1 MPSNIAYVCAISD
14 YTLPT
19 LEACL
24 NLRPTQLILIASD
37 GGHFQSQTQRL
48 QHVLSGHLPHT
59 AIHVLSRHTTGEGL
73 DGDDI
78 AANLQWLARHLVP
91 LLQKY
96 EEQGLHT
103 VANLTGGTKAMTL
116 ALSAC
121 HHWHRLDYQPIG
133 KKPLQSLSVQAMPSY
148 QPQPSPVAQ
157 WHPASP
163 LDIARLHNEQARA
176 TSPNP
181 LRNHPSALPL
191 AQRIWDAQQQQE
203 PALQA
208 LFAGFERIWVHES
221 EQHAQDS
228 IQLEWAQFL
237 PPSTPPIPDKS
248 AIRQWV
254 DAIGTLNHP
263 LLHASDEVITLPGN
277 RPKKHSRNLRNWIS
291 GDWLEQLAHHW
302 LLQAGIPDE
311 AIACN
316 TTCAAEDDSGSQRE
330 ADLLVHHQH
339 TTSLIEIKAG
349 IPPGKTPGEL
359 ENQLSSLGS
368 RFGKTRKALLLGPQL
383 LLTLRQQKKAEDFW
397 FRCQANSVTLL
408 LQEQHLLDF
417 VQGKS
422 PWPRQNA
429 TSPAAFTPCQT

>member
-1 MPSNIAYVCAISD
+1 MPDIAYVCVISD

-24 NLRPTQLILIASD
+24 SLQPARLILIASD
-37 GGHFQSQTQRL
+37 GDHFQAQAQRL
-48 QHVLSGHLPHT
+48 QQVLSGHLPQT
-59 AIHVLSRHTTGEGL
+59 AIHQLSRQTTGESLG
-73 DGDDI
+73 GDDI

-91 LLQKY
+91 RLQDH
-96 EEQGLHT
+96 ETQGLHT

-121 HHWHRLDYQPIG
+121 HRWHRLDYQPFG

-148 QPQPSPVAQ
+148 QPQPSPAAQ
-157 WHPASP
+157 WHHAGP

-176 TSPNP
+176 GSTNP
-181 LRNHPSALPL
+181 LRNHPNALPL
-191 AQRIWDAQQQQE
+191 AQRIWSAQHQKDT
-203 PALQA
+203 ALQA

-221 EQHAQDS
+221 GQHGQDS
-228 IQLEWAQFL
+228 IQLEWAHFL
-237 PPSTPPIPDKS
+237 PPSSHSAPEKS

-254 DAIGTLNHP
+254 DALGALNEP
-263 LLHASDEVITLPGN
+263 LLHASDDTLTLPGN
-277 RPKKHSRNLRNWIS
+277 KPKKHGRNLRNWIS

-302 LLQAGIPDE
+302 LLQAGIPQA

-330 ADLLVHHQH
+330 ADLLIHHQH

-368 RFGKTRKALLLGPQL
+368 RFGKTRKALLLGPHL
-383 LLTLRQQKKAEDFW
+383 LLALRQKKKAEDFW
-397 FRCQANSVTLL
+397 FRCRANDVTLL
-408 LQEQHLLDF
+408 LEPQHLLEF

-422 PWPRQNA
+422 PWPRHNA
-429 TSPAAFTPCQT
+429 TPPVAFAPCKA